1 MFTDNSRANVL
12 ECVAAAQPEARLERI
27 QRQRAS
33 FATLFVGLVLSFL
46 PPTVAVVAAQPA
58 NAKPPCPGLKFE
70 IRIPDDLIRPQ
81 SSVLLELKLTNVTQG
96 DIWLASDSTDF
107 WSYEFNLRDAQGDP
121 VQRSPEWM
129 RAISERP
136 TNVTLNVATPLAA
149 GASLTQIV
157 ILDKL
162 FDLSKPGPYTARV
175 SFDSFACN
183 NSGTRVTSNQ
193 ISFTGG
199 APSNQPSG
207 SKPGISVVASAPR
220 AKLPAGWAVP
230 LDIVIQNKSTHPL
243 RWAVDNPPNTAPDE
257 FLTGAEVF
265 GTSGEIR
272 SAPKLPDP
280 NWSFSRFRGIVS
292 ILEILPGKSGEQ
304 IVLLGDLLDVSQPGK
319 YRTKV
324 SFVDPLSN
332 KLIVSN
338 AVSFEIE
345 DPSLA
350 PLPKQPPFIV
360 TLQAAYFSPPGPSNN
375 LLCMS
380 NISDHDIRLDGFALK
395 DFASVEAPDG
405 TAATMNKAA
414 IKDWEPEHLKQA
426 PAGFEGCCTNT
437 VKPRKALCGGIG
449 VGVVYDLSRPGPYR
463 VRIDRYD
470 ETDAMP
476 GQRLGELPVV
486 HSNWLTIIGPYPASS
501 GHK

>member
-1 MFTDNSRANVL
+1 L
-12 ECVAAAQPEARLERI
+12 EWI
-27 QRQRAS
+27 HRQRAS
-33 FATLFVGLVLSFL
+33 FAKLLTALVLSLL
-46 PPTVAVVAAQPA
+46 PPTLGVVAAQRADA
-58 NAKPPCPGLKFE
+58 NPTCPGLKFE
-70 IRIPDDLIRPQ
+70 IRVPDDLIRLQ

-96 DIWLASDSTDF
+96 EMWLTSSSTDF
-107 WSYEFNLRDAQGDP
+107 WSYEFELRDAQGTP
-121 VQRSPEWM
+121 VQRTSEWM

-136 TNVTLNVATPLAA
+136 TNVTLSVATPLAA

-183 NSGTRVTSNQ
+183 KSGTRITSNL
-193 ISFTGG
+193 ISFTVG
-199 APSNQPSG
+199 APSNQSSG

-265 GTSGEIR
+265 GASGEIQ
-272 SAPKLPDP
+272 SPPKLPDL
-280 NWSFSRFRGIVS
+280 NWSFSRFRDMVS
-292 ILEILPGKSGEQ
+292 ILEIPPGGVAER
-304 IVLLGDLLDVSQPGK
+304 IVLLGDLFDVNQPGK

-324 SFVDPLSN
+324 SFVDPSSN
-332 KLIVSN
+332 QLISSN
-338 AVSFEIE
+338 TVPFEIE
-345 DPSLA
+345 EPSSSV

-360 TLQAAYFSPPGPSNN
+360 TLQAAYLSPPGPNSV

-380 NISDHDIRLDGFALK
+380 NISDHDIRLDNFALK
-395 DFASVEAPDG
+395 DFASVETPDG
-405 TAATMNKAA
+405 TPATMNKAA

-449 VGVVYDLSRPGPYR
+449 VGVIYDLSRPGAYR

-470 ETDAMP
+470 EPDAMP
-476 GQRLGELPVV
+476 GQKLGELPLV

-501 GHK
+501 ERR